1 MKYFKNL
8 SKILHFLYSTKKS
21 FFKFDKSST
30 TKSSN
35 AEDSNKE
42 HRRNISDVSNDNLN
56 AALNASGGKPGGAGA
71 SFKAT
76 LPYEKQREKLLICT
90 PDQNVITKVYLPL
103 MGYIQEIEGF
113 MKCKPG

>member
-1 MKYFKNL
+1 MCTNPHYFN
-8 SKILHFLYSTKKS
+8 IFSTKKS
-21 FFKFDKSST
+21 LFKFDKAST
-30 TKSSN
+30 HTK
-35 AEDSNKE
+35 AQFVDTIKE
-42 HRRNISDVSNDNLN
+42 HRRNVSDVSNDNLN
-56 AALNASGGKPGGAGA
+56 AALNASGGKAGTGGGA
-71 SFKAT
+71 SFKTT